1 MSFQLAI
8 FDLDGTILNTLEDLA
23 AALNHGLKAFGL
35 PPRTVDEVRRF
46 VGNGMGLLIHRGV
59 PAGTSSETEEKV
71 LSAFHQYYKEH
82 CTDSTRPYDGIPE
95 LLQELRRRGVKTAVV
110 SNKADYGVQELCAN
124 YFPDMFDAA
133 VGERAG
139 IAKKP
144 DPSSVLE
151 VLRLLNI
158 PREQAVYIG
167 DSDVDIETAK
177 NAHMPCIS
185 VEWGFRDRTF
195 LTTHGAQKIVSS
207 PGELLPLI
215 L

>member
-35 PPRTVDEVRRF
+35 PHRTVDEVRRF

-59 PAGTSSETEEKV
+59 PAGTSPQTEKQV

-82 CTDSTRPYDGIPE
+82 CTDFTRPYNGIPE
-95 LLQELRRRGVKTAVV
+95 LLRELHSHGVKTAVV

-124 YFPDMFDAA
+124 YFPDMFDTA
-133 VGERAG
+133 VGERTG

-185 VEWGFRDRTF
+185 VEWGFRDRAF
-195 LTTHGAQKIVSS
+195 LTAHGAQKIVSS